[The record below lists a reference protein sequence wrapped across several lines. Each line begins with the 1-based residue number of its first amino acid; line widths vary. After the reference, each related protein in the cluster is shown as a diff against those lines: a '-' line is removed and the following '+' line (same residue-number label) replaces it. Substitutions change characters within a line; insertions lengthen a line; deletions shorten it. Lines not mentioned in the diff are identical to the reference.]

1 MVKQIFDELWIDKT
15 YFVFCIFKIG
25 LALETP
31 YINQKERRREQIASL
46 LISYIYIK
54 SFQQLENKKGRF
66 YRNIQ
71 PFIYV

>member
-1 MVKQIFDELWIDKT
+1 MVKQIFDELIKHT
-15 YFVFCIFKIG
+15 LSSAFKIG